1 MSFDSYAE
9 EAQAQAE
16 AAMQE
21 AQANAEAAAS
31 AAQSQAEGTGNA
43 PFAADGS
50 DNDADWTQPAGAGW
64 ADGDSWDDGG
74 GDE

>member
-1 MSFDSYAE
+1 MSFDNYAE

-16 AAMQE
+16 AAMQD

-31 AAQSQAEGTGNA
+31 AAQSQAEGADNA

-50 DNDADWTQPAGAGW
+50 DNDADWTQPAGANW
-64 ADGDSWDDGG
+64 AEGGSWDDGG
-74 GDE
+74 DDE